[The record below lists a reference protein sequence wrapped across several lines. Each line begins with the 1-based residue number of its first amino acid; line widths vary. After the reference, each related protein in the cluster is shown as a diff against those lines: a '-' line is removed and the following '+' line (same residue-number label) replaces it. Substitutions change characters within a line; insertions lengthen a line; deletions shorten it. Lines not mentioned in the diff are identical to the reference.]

1 MKKFLE
7 TLLVGLFFLW
17 ACSDDSTYSYEITG
31 VTDAGEFIDTRDNKT
46 YHCIE
51 IGDQIWMAE
60 NLAYLLPGGN
70 LAGCAT
76 WQETYFDT
84 LSVPLNDSEFREAL
98 STALETGKID
108 ESPCMDSL
116 NNFMLGYG
124 VDESSVWYEMYYEMF
139 APTYLPSVYL
149 KNNPDASYDKIISD
163 MKDSVSGN
171 CYYLIYPQIELFA
184 NNMRILKI
192 PEYALTNYQK
202 AEENNGNYSQTYGM
216 LYSYEAALKAV
227 PSEGDWRLPTDE
239 DWKKLERFLGMSEGE
254 VPKDNDWR
262 GTNQAE
268 YLKADKNGI
277 GFNVLYGGGKIYTPR
292 YNKMEDDQT
301 FINKGRNAYF
311 WSSENLAETDSTRV
325 GIMRSIATWTNQILR
340 STTRFEN
347 EDGHPTMYNVR
358 LVKDKK

>member
-1 MKKFLE
+1 MNKYLIIN
-7 TLLVGLFFLW
+7 LLCILIGFTS
-17 ACSDDSTYSYEITG
+17 CSEKEYSDHAITG
-31 VTDAGEFIDTRDNKT
+31 VKFTDDFIDSRDGKT
-46 YHCIE
+46 YTCIE

-60 NLAYLLPGGN
+60 NLAYRLSDRENN
-70 LAGCAT
+70 LDCRT
-76 WQETYFDT
+76 WQETI
-84 LSVPLNDSEFREAL
+84 VNEVADSIKVEASIL
-98 STALETGKID
+98 KDPVNQAFEEGKIPNPPAPIYVGTPYED
-108 ESPCMDSL
+108 MYTTQYIIVDMCIDFMNL
-116 NNFMLGYG
+116 NVQEIIDMLPQYGYEGEILTEISEGLKKINREQAFKVIADKLNKNF
-124 VDESSVWYEMYYEMF
+124 EEAEI
-139 APTYLPSVYL
+139 
-149 KNNPDASYDKIISD
+149 KNDHYTK
-163 MKDSVSGN
+163 
-171 CYYLIYPQIELFA
+171 
-184 NNMRILKI
+184 
-192 PEYALTNYQK
+192 
-202 AEENNGNYSQTYGM
+202 TYGL
-216 LYSYEAALKAV
+216 LYSLEGALAAV

-254 VPKDNDWR
+254 VLKDNDWR

-277 GFNVLYGGGKIYTPR
+277 GFNALYGGGKIYTPQ